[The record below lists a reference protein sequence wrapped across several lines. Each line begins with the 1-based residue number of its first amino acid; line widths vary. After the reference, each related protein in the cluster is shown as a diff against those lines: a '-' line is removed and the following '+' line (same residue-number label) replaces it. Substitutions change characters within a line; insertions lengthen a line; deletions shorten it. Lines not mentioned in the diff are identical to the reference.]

1 MKILITGDAGFVGRA
16 FHRALDDK
24 GHEITGIDI
33 ANGLDC
39 RDFFKKDDTRYDVV
53 IHLAAIVG
61 GRATIEG
68 NPLAVASDLA
78 IDSDMFQWAVR
89 TKPKHLVYFSSSA
102 AYPIYLQKTAYK
114 QRLREGDIN
123 LDHIRTPDLS
133 YGWAKLTGETL
144 ARYARAEGIK
154 VHVLRPFSGYGSD
167 QDLDYPFPSLIARG
181 KAKQEPIRSLGNRP
195 ASPRL
200 YPHRRCGCS
209 YLRSDH
215 KRHPNFEPLHRASD
229 LIHPARRDDH
239 AGAGDT
245 SHRSRIT
252 PASRAESN
260 TESATPRRC
269 FRFTSRRSASKKES
283 PGRSQANK
291 EHSAIIAP

>member
-89 TKPKHLVYFSSSA
+89 TRPKHLVYYSSSA
-102 AYPIYLQKTAYK
+102 AYPIYLQKAAYK
-114 QRLREGDIN
+114 QLLREPDIN
-123 LDHIRTPDLS
+123 LDHIRNPDYS

-144 ARYARAEGIK
+144 AQYARAEGIK
-154 VHVLRPFSGYGSD
+154 VSVLRPFSGYGSD
-167 QDLDYPFPSLIARG
+167 QALDYPFPSLIARG
-181 KAKQEPIRSLGNRP
+181 KAKLDPFEIWGTGEQVRDFIHIDDVVAATFEAITNNVKTLNLCTGRPTSFIQLAEMIMLAQGYLAPIKKHPGKPSGVEYRVGDPTKMFQIYEPKITLEEGI
-195 ASPRL
+195 A
-200 YPHRRCGCS
+200 
-209 YLRSDH
+209 
-215 KRHPNFEPLHRASD
+215 RAF
-229 LIHPARRDDH
+229 
-239 AGAGDT
+239 
-245 SHRSRIT
+245 
-252 PASRAESN
+252 AE
-260 TESATPRRC
+260 
-269 FRFTSRRSASKKES
+269 
-283 PGRSQANK
+283 
-291 EHSAIIAP
+291 

>member
-16 FHRALDDK
+16 FHRALDNK
-24 GHEITGIDI
+24 GHEITGVDI

-61 GRATIEG
+61 GRALIEG

-89 TKPKHLVYFSSSA
+89 TKPKHLVYYSSSA
-102 AYPIYLQKTAYK
+102 AYPIYLQRAAYK

-144 ARYARAEGIK
+144 AGYARAEGIN
-154 VHVLRPFSGYGSD
+154 VTVLRPFSGYGSD
-167 QDLDYPFPSLIARG
+167 QALDYPFPSLIARG
-181 KAKQEPIRSLGNRP
+181 KAKLDPFEVWGTGEQVRDFIHIDDVVAATFEAITNNVKTLNLCTGRATSFIQLAEMIMLEQGYLAPIKKHPGKPSGVEYRVGDPTKMLQIYEPKISLEEGI
-195 ASPRL
+195 A
-200 YPHRRCGCS
+200 
-209 YLRSDH
+209 
-215 KRHPNFEPLHRASD
+215 RA
-229 LIHPARRDDH
+229 L
-239 AGAGDT
+239 
-245 SHRSRIT
+245 
-252 PASRAESN
+252 AE
-260 TESATPRRC
+260 
-269 FRFTSRRSASKKES
+269 
-283 PGRSQANK
+283 
-291 EHSAIIAP
+291 